1 MHIYKRKAVTS
12 MKLNMY
18 ERTPKGTD
26 SKFVKI
32 SLTVLSVFFTTIF
45 ALMIIVLAIED
56 LAFGFFVFTIIFL
69 CYFGFIVMAYN
80 WRRAYMEIDGDT
92 IYITDYPFFK
102 ERKMVVSVKDIHKIK
117 WRSGGQLPLGYL
129 VFKNQENK
137 TLFKTL
143 DLPEIRAH
151 FAELGFEIT

>member
-1 MHIYKRKAVTS
+1 

-18 ERTPKGTD
+18 ERTPKGKTP
-26 SKFVKI
+26 KLAKI
-32 SLTVLSVFFTTIF
+32 LLIVLSVFFTAMF
-45 ALMIIVLAIED
+45 AFIVIAMAIED
-56 LAFGFFVFTIIFL
+56 LVFGFLVFTIIFL
-69 CYFGFIVMAYN
+69 CYFGFIEMAYN
-80 WRRAYMEIDGDT
+80 WRRAYMEIEGDT

-102 ERKMVVSVKDIHKIK
+102 ERKKVVSVKDIHKIK

-143 DLPEIRAH
+143 DLLEIRAF
-151 FAELGFEIT
+151 FAKLGFEVE

>member
-1 MHIYKRKAVTS
+1 MR
-12 MKLNMY
+12 LNMY
-18 ERTPKGTD
+18 ERTPKGTTT
-26 SKFVKI
+26 KWIKI
-32 SLTVLSVFFTTIF
+32 SLIAIWTLFTAIF
-45 ALMIIVLAIED
+45 ALMIIMLAIED
-56 LAFGFFVFTIIFL
+56 LAFGFLVFATLFS

-80 WRRAYMEIDGDT
+80 WRRAYMEIEGDT

-102 ERKMVVSVKDIHKIK
+102 ERKKVVSVKDIHKIK

>member
-1 MHIYKRKAVTS
+1 

-32 SLTVLSVFFTTIF
+32 SLIVLSAFFTAIFVLTII
-45 ALMIIVLAIED
+45 AVSIED
-56 LAFGFFVFTIIFL
+56 LAFGLLVFTVLFS
-69 CYFGFIVMAYN
+69 CYFGFFVMAYN
-80 WRRAYMEIDGDT
+80 WRRAYMEIEGDT
-92 IYITDYPFFK
+92 IYITGYPFFK

>member
-1 MHIYKRKAVTS
+1 MR
-12 MKLNMY
+12 LNMY
-18 ERTPKGTD
+18 EKTPKGTTP
-26 SKFVKI
+26 KWIKI
-32 SLTVLSVFFTTIF
+32 SLIAVWALFTLLF
-45 ALMIIVLAIED
+45 ALTILILAIED
-56 LAFGFFVFTIIFL
+56 LAFGFFVFIIIFL

-80 WRRAYMEIDGDT
+80 WRRAYMEIEGDT
-92 IYITDYPFFK
+92 IYITGYPFFK

-117 WRSGGQLPLGYL
+117 RRSGGQLPLGYL

-137 TLFKTL
+137 TLFKTY

>member
-1 MHIYKRKAVTS
+1 

-18 ERTPKGTD
+18 ERTPKGKTP
-26 SKFVKI
+26 KWIKI
-32 SLTVLSVFFTTIF
+32 SLIAMWTLFTTVF
-45 ALMIIVLAIED
+45 ALTIIILSIED
-56 LAFGFFVFTIIFL
+56 FGLGFLVFAILFL
-69 CYFGFIVMAYN
+69 CYFEFIVMAYN
-80 WRRAYMEIDGDT
+80 WRRAYMEIENDT

-102 ERKMVVSVKDIHKIK
+102 ERKKVVSVKDIHKIK
-117 WRSGGQLPLGYL
+117 RRSGGQLPLAYL

-137 TLFKTL
+137 TLFKTY

>member
-1 MHIYKRKAVTS
+1 

-18 ERTPKGTD
+18 ERTPKGTTP
-26 SKFVKI
+26 KLAKI
-32 SLTVLSVFFTTIF
+32 LLIVLSVFFTAMF
-45 ALMIIVLAIED
+45 AFIVIAMAIED
-56 LAFGFFVFTIIFL
+56 LAFGFLVFTIIFL
-69 CYFGFIVMAYN
+69 CYFEFIVMAYN
-80 WRRAYMEIDGDT
+80 WRRAYMEIEGDT

-102 ERKMVVSVKDIHKIK
+102 ERKKIVSVKDIHKIK

-143 DLPEIRAH
+143 DLLEIRAY
-151 FAELGFEIT
+151 FKELGFEVE

>member
-1 MHIYKRKAVTS
+1 

-18 ERTPKGTD
+18 ERTPKGKTP
-26 SKFVKI
+26 KLAKI
-32 SLTVLSVFFTTIF
+32 LLIVLSVFFTAMF
-45 ALMIIVLAIED
+45 AFIVIAMAIED
-56 LAFGFFVFTIIFL
+56 LVFGFLVFTIISL
-69 CYFGFIVMAYN
+69 CYFGFIEMTYN
-80 WRRAYMEIDGDT
+80 WRRAYMEIEGDT

-102 ERKMVVSVKDIHKIK
+102 ERKKVVSVKDIHKIK

-143 DLPEIRAH
+143 DLPEIRAY
-151 FAELGFEIT
+151 FTEWGFEIT

>member
-1 MHIYKRKAVTS
+1 

-18 ERTPKGTD
+18 ERTPKVKD
-26 SKFVKI
+26 SKWIKI
-32 SLTVLSVFFTTIF
+32 SLIVIWALFTAIF

-56 LAFGFFVFTIIFL
+56 PAFAFLVFTIIFL

-92 IYITDYPFFK
+92 IQITDYPFFK
-102 ERKMVVSVKDIHKIK
+102 ERKKTVALRDIQKIK
-117 WRSGGQLPLGYL
+117 WRSGGRGMPPHLI
-129 VFKNQENK
+129 FKNHKNK
-137 TLFKTL
+137 ILFSTL

-151 FAELGFEIT
+151 FAELGFEVE

>member
-1 MHIYKRKAVTS
+1 MR
-12 MKLNMY
+12 LNMY
-18 ERTPKGTD
+18 ERTPKGTTP
-26 SKFVKI
+26 KLAKI
-32 SLTVLSVFFTTIF
+32 LLIVLSVFFTAIF
-45 ALMIIVLAIED
+45 ALTIIMLAIED
-56 LAFGFFVFTIIFL
+56 LAFGFLVFTIMFL

-102 ERKMVVSVKDIHKIK
+102 VRKKAVSLHDIQKIK
-117 WRSGGQLPLGYL
+117 EYRVVGRGVTYTYL

-137 TLFKTL
+137 TLFKTY

>member
-1 MHIYKRKAVTS
+1 MR
-12 MKLNMY
+12 LNMY
-18 ERTPKGTD
+18 ERTPKGTTP
-26 SKFVKI
+26 KLAKI
-32 SLTVLSVFFTTIF
+32 LLIVLSVFFTAIF
-45 ALMIIVLAIED
+45 ALMIIVLAMED

-80 WRRAYMEIDGDT
+80 WRRAYMEIESDT

-102 ERKMVVSVKDIHKIK
+102 ERKKIVFLHDIQKIK
-117 WRSGGQLPLGYL
+117 WSFGGKGPNYL

>member
-1 MHIYKRKAVTS
+1 MR
-12 MKLNMY
+12 LNMY
-18 ERTPKGTD
+18 ERTPKGTTP
-26 SKFVKI
+26 KWIKI
-32 SLTVLSVFFTTIF
+32 SLIAIWTLFTTIF
-45 ALMIIVLAIED
+45 ALMIIVLAMED

-80 WRRAYMEIDGDT
+80 WRRAYMEIEDDA
-92 IYITDYPFFK
+92 ICITDYPFFK
-102 ERKMVVSVKDIHKIK
+102 ERKMVVSIKDIHKIK

>member
-1 MHIYKRKAVTS
+1 MR
-12 MKLNMY
+12 LNMY
-18 ERTPKGTD
+18 ERTPKGTTP
-26 SKFVKI
+26 KWIKI
-32 SLTVLSVFFTTIF
+32 SLIAIWTLFTTIF
-45 ALMIIVLAIED
+45 ALMIIVLAMED

-80 WRRAYMEIDGDT
+80 WRRAYMEIESDT

-102 ERKMVVSVKDIHKIK
+102 ERKMVVSIKDIHKIK

>member
-1 MHIYKRKAVTS
+1 MR
-12 MKLNMY
+12 LNMY
-18 ERTPKGTD
+18 ERTPKGTTP
-26 SKFVKI
+26 KLAKI
-32 SLTVLSVFFTTIF
+32 LLIILSVFFTAIF
-45 ALMIIVLAIED
+45 ALMIIVLAMED

-69 CYFGFIVMAYN
+69 CYFGFIVMTYN
-80 WRRAYMEIDGDT
+80 WRRAYMEIESDT

-102 ERKMVVSVKDIHKIK
+102 ERKMVVSIKNIHKIK

>member
-1 MHIYKRKAVTS
+1 MR
-12 MKLNMY
+12 LNMY
-18 ERTPKGTD
+18 ERTPKGTTP
-26 SKFVKI
+26 KLAKI
-32 SLTVLSVFFTTIF
+32 LLIVLSVFFTTIF
-45 ALMIIVLAIED
+45 ALMIIVLAMED

-80 WRRAYMEIDGDT
+80 WRRAYMEIESDT

-102 ERKMVVSVKDIHKIK
+102 VRKKAVSLHDIQKIK
-117 WRSGGQLPLGYL
+117 EYRVVGRGVTYAYL

>member
-1 MHIYKRKAVTS
+1 

-18 ERTPKGTD
+18 ERTPKDKDTTP
-26 SKFVKI
+26 KWIKI
-32 SLTVLSVFFTTIF
+32 SLIAVWVLFTAIF
-45 ALMIIVLAIED
+45 ALMIIVLAMED
-56 LAFGFFVFTIIFL
+56 LASGILVFTIISL
-69 CYFGFIVMAYN
+69 CYFGFIVKAYN

-102 ERKMVVSVKDIHKIK
+102 VRKKAVSLHDIQKIK
-117 WRSGGQLPLGYL
+117 EYRVVGRGVTYAYL

-137 TLFKTL
+137 TLFKTY

-151 FAELGFEIT
+151 FAELGFEITKEQ

>member
-1 MHIYKRKAVTS
+1 

-18 ERTPKGTD
+18 ERTPKDKDTTP
-26 SKFVKI
+26 KWIKI
-32 SLTVLSVFFTTIF
+32 SLIAIWTFFTAIF
-45 ALMIIVLAIED
+45 ALMIIVLAMED

-80 WRRAYMEIDGDT
+80 WRRAYMEIESDT
-92 IYITDYPFFK
+92 IYITGYPFFK

>member
-1 MHIYKRKAVTS
+1 

-18 ERTPKGTD
+18 ERTPKDKDTTP
-26 SKFVKI
+26 KWIKI
-32 SLTVLSVFFTTIF
+32 SLIAVWVLFTAIF
-45 ALMIIVLAIED
+45 ALMIIVLAMED

-92 IYITDYPFFK
+92 IYITGYPFFK
-102 ERKMVVSVKDIHKIK
+102 ERKKVVSVKDIHKIK
-117 WRSGGQLPLGYL
+117 WRSGGQLPLGCL

-137 TLFKTL
+137 TLFKTY
-143 DLPEIRAH
+143 DLPETRAY
-151 FAELGFEIT
+151 FKELGFEVE

>member
-1 MHIYKRKAVTS
+1 

-18 ERTPKGTD
+18 ERTPKGTTP
-26 SKFVKI
+26 KLAKI
-32 SLTVLSVFFTTIF
+32 LLIVLSAFFTAMF
-45 ALMIIVLAIED
+45 VFIVIAMAIED
-56 LAFGFFVFTIIFL
+56 LAFGFLVFTIIFL

-80 WRRAYMEIDGDT
+80 WRRAYMEIEGDT

-102 ERKMVVSVKDIHKIK
+102 ERKKVVSVKDIHKIK

-143 DLPEIRAH
+143 DLLEIRAY
-151 FAELGFEIT
+151 FKELGFEVE